1 MTKDD
6 IQKKTTQEL
15 NAWIEA
21 DLLSDD
27 DLDFETL
34 QLILEEL
41 ERRAQAQ
48 GEGIDPKAA
57 KEKFDSVYRCLDEE
71 LYPEVRPKEEKPIPR
86 KKKKRIGRI
95 VLIAAVLAALIAVP
109 VAGQRSALPV
119 GVTWNTIEDSA
130 QIAGEVM
137 EATAN
142 DAGEITVTYHVS
154 GKGEVRALGAEEI
167 SIWKQVGG
175 TWIEAVRYDETNP
188 ALWKAGEDSY
198 GGQIV
203 YQGRP
208 GGVYRVELTVF
219 AENQAGRDSRTAT
232 IPIEIEA

>member
-21 DLLSDD
+21 DLLSDE

-95 VLIAAVLAALIAVP
+95 VLTAKRTACWRDLEHHR
-109 VAGQRSALPV
+109 GQR
-119 GVTWNTIEDSA
+119 
-130 QIAGEVM
+130 
-137 EATAN
+137 TAHRRGHGC
-142 DAGEITVTYHVS
+142 DR
-154 GKGEVRALGAEEI
+154 K
-167 SIWKQVGG
+167 
-175 TWIEAVRYDETNP
+175 
-188 ALWKAGEDSY
+188 
-198 GGQIV
+198 
-203 YQGRP
+203 
-208 GGVYRVELTVF
+208 
-219 AENQAGRDSRTAT
+219 
-232 IPIEIEA
+232 

>member
-21 DLLSDD
+21 DILSDD
-27 DLDFETL
+27 DLDFEML
-34 QLILEEL
+34 QLILAEL
-41 ERRAQAQ
+41 ERRAQ
-48 GEGIDPKAA
+48 GEKIDPKAA

-71 LYPEVRPKEEKPIPR
+71 LYPEVRPKEEKLIPR
-86 KKKKRIGRI
+86 NKKKRIGRI

-109 VAGQRSALPV
+109 VAGQRSTLPA

-175 TWIEAVRYDETNP
+175 AWIEAVRYDETNP
-188 ALWKAGEDSY
+188 ALWKAGEENY
-198 GGQIV
+198 GGQII